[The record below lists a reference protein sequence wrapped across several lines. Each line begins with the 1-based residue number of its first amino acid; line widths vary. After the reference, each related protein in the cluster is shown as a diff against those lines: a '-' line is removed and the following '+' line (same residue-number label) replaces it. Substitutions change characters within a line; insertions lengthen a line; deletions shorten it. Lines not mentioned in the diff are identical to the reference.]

1 MPWLE
6 DIRGRQLVLE
16 IATSGL
22 DPRTD
27 RVLEI
32 ACLQLEDGRPGA
44 RQFHRLLDPGVEVT
58 SAAWRIHGHSATGL
72 RSCPRFAEVAVDFLE
87 FIAFDDLIIHHAEFD
102 LHFLNAELARLG
114 SSDLRRRH
122 HVIDTI
128 WVARGDQQ
136 EKIPFGVLCR
146 EAGVEPLAPGQRNAL
161 AQAHRQAE
169 VYALLKAAENHREA
183 GVEPLA
189 PGQRNAPAQAH
200 RQAEVHALL
209 KAAENHREAEVE
221 PLAPGQRNAPAQA
234 RGQAEVHALLKAAEN
249 HRVPSGPEPV
259 SGGRRKAQGNAK
271 LLPDSSGPQI
281 LPVQKKGLRL
291 AMSGLMLVSAAVTL
305 VLSTMLLVQAVQ
317 LWWA

>member
-189 PGQRNAPAQAH
+189 PGQRNAPAQA
-200 RQAEVHALL
+200 
-209 KAAENHREAEVE
+209 
-221 PLAPGQRNAPAQA
+221 